1 MNIQKKPVLHSTIL
15 PQICKYRGC
24 QTKWFSALSSPRHI
38 APFISVTI
46 ENSTCDIF
54 SATIGTL
61 FLCCVRVVNQ
71 NTRALLL
78 VFVVFTQCDVCRQS
92 PTFQHKHNIR
102 RDTRK
107 KNDKID
113 ESSKIERMI

>member
-1 MNIQKKPVLHSTIL
+1 MLNS
-15 PQICKYRGC
+15 
-24 QTKWFSALSSPRHI
+24 I
-38 APFISVTI
+38 APFIPVTI

-61 FLCCVRVVNQ
+61 LLCCVRVVNQ

-78 VFVVFTQCDVCRQS
+78 VFAVFTQCDVCRQS
-92 PTFQHKHNIR
+92 RTFQHKHDIR
-102 RDTRK
+102 REKRK

-113 ESSKIERMI
+113 ESSKIERMGVSRKNLQLDISAC

>member
-1 MNIQKKPVLHSTIL
+1 MCVKSAHLFVVPKMGVLRPV
-15 PQICKYRGC
+15 
-24 QTKWFSALSSPRHI
+24 
-38 APFISVTI
+38 APFLPVTI
-46 ENSTCDIF
+46 ENSTCDIS
-54 SATIGTL
+54 SATTSTL

-113 ESSKIERMI
+113 ESSKIERMGGNPGDLMVHITLF